1 MLRKGSHQMMTIIM
15 RIIDSANSPV
25 HGLTEKKC
33 ADNEYEFGNLPDQP
47 SNELAF
53 NLQLLD
59 RNSNVDDNNNFED
72 MLSQNSNNIDEFYDA
87 ICKCFSFF
95 FYLMS

>member
-1 MLRKGSHQMMTIIM
+1 M
-15 RIIDSANSPV
+15 RIIDSANSPK
-25 HGLTEKKC
+25 HGLTKMKC
-33 ADNEYEFGNLPDQP
+33 AENEYEFGNLPDQP

-59 RNSNVDDNNNFED
+59 RNSNVDDNDTFED

-87 ICKCFSFF
+87 ICKCLSHSFMM
-95 FYLMS
+95 YSYYPIQI